1 MKVANHALLCL
12 ANGIAH
18 IREIGVLQKAV
29 KESISVLIL
38 VKSFGSFLYGINLS
52 SKMDVSENIGKT
64 VKYGFLGIGIFNLIK
79 QIFTAII
86 ILIIFW
92 VIGGFTWFLIGLVI
106 AILFIVLDVIRLKRI
121 SKVGV

>member
-1 MKVANHALLCL
+1 
-12 ANGIAH
+12 
-18 IREIGVLQKAV
+18 
-29 KESISVLIL
+29 
-38 VKSFGSFLYGINLS
+38 
-52 SKMDVSENIGKT
+52 MDVSENIGKT